1 MGGCVST
8 AGRLGAVC
16 CGLGALRRSVS

>member
-1 MGGCVST
+1 MGGCVAT

>member
-1 MGGCVST
+1 MGGCVAT

-16 CGLGALRRSVS
+16 CGLCDGLSAN